1 MKNYPNM
8 PEKLKK
14 ERNYNNLAVCQ
25 RRAIQPV
32 MTKFLSYFKKIK
44 NIEKQGWNNNEYMSA
59 AVKEYEKKYKSK
71 LRLS

>member
-14 ERNYNNLAVCQ
+14 ERNYNNLAVCW
-25 RRAIQPV
+25 RRTIQPV
-32 MTKFLSYFKKIK
+32 S
-44 NIEKQGWNNNEYMSA
+44 WNNNDYVSA